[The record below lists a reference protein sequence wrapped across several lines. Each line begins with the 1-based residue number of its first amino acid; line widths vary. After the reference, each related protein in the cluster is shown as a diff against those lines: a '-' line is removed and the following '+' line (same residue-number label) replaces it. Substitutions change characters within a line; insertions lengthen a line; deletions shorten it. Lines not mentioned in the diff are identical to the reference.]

1 VTCTGKRRTDGSQ
14 TDNALTIKPHHLM
27 GARHVYM
34 CNLFIKLANGHLA
47 HGIDALV
54 LWADT

>member
-1 VTCTGKRRTDGSQ
+1 
-14 TDNALTIKPHHLM
+14 M